1 MKGTTWQGLPKAGN
15 PYPGAFSEGKLPG
28 KAFQELE
35 ILILVH
41 FMKEN
46 YLARPSPYPGA
57 FYEGELPGKA
67 FHGAFYE
74 RELPGKAFQELEIRI
89 LVHFLKE
96 NYLARP
102 SKSWKSLSWCI
113 L

>member
-1 MKGTTWQGLPKAGN
+1 MKENYTWKGLQGAGN
-15 PYPGAFSEGKLPG
+15 PYPGAFYEGELPG
-28 KAFQELE
+28 KAFKELE

-46 YLARPSPYPGA
+46 YLERPSRSWKSLELPGA

-67 FHGAFYE
+67 F
-74 RELPGKAFQELEIRI
+74 KELEILI
-89 LVHFLKE
+89 LVHFMKE
-96 NYLARP
+96 NYLERP
-102 SKSWKSLSWCI
+102 SRSWKSLSWCI

>member
-1 MKGTTWQGLPKAGN
+1 
-15 PYPGAFSEGKLPG
+15 
-28 KAFQELE
+28 
-35 ILILVH
+35 
-41 FMKEN
+41 MKEN

-89 LVHFLKE
+89 LVHFMKE
-96 NYLARP
+96 NYLERP
-102 SKSWKSLSWCI
+102 SKSWKSLSW
-113 L
+113 

>member
-1 MKGTTWQGLPKAGN
+1 MFH
-15 PYPGAFSEGKLPG
+15 GAFYEGELPG

-46 YLARPSPYPGA
+46 C
-57 FYEGELPGKA
+57 
-67 FHGAFYE
+67 
-74 RELPGKAFQELEIRI
+74 
-89 LVHFLKE
+89 
-96 NYLARP
+96 LARP

>member
-1 MKGTTWQGLPKAGN
+1 MKENYLARPSASWK
-15 PYPGAFSEGKLPG
+15 EGKLPG
-28 KAFQELE
+28 ELE

-46 YLARPSPYPGA
+46 YLERPLRAGNPYPGA

-67 FHGAFYE
+67 F
-74 RELPGKAFQELEIRI
+74 QELAIVI
-89 LVHFLKE
+89 LVHFMKE
-96 NYLARP
+96 NYLATP

>member
-1 MKGTTWQGLPKAGN
+1 MKGNYLA
-15 PYPGAFSEGKLPG
+15 AI
-28 KAFQELE
+28 QELE

-46 YLARPSPYPGA
+46 YLAT
-57 FYEGELPGKA
+57 L
-67 FHGAFYE
+67 
-74 RELPGKAFQELEIRI
+74 
-89 LVHFLKE
+89 
-96 NYLARP
+96 

>member
-1 MKGTTWQGLPKAGN
+1 MTTWQGLPRAGN
-15 PYPGAFSEGKLPG
+15 PHPGAFYEGELPG

-41 FMKEN
+41 FM
-46 YLARPSPYPGA
+46 
-57 FYEGELPGKA
+57 
-67 FHGAFYE
+67 
-74 RELPGKAFQELEIRI
+74 I
-89 LVHFLKE
+89 E

-102 SKSWKSLSWCI
+102 SKSWNSLSWCI

>member
-1 MKGTTWQGLPKAGN
+1 MKRTTWQGLPKAGN
-15 PYPGAFSEGKLPG
+15 PYPGAFYEGELPG

-46 YLARPSPYPGA
+46 YLARPSI
-57 FYEGELPGKA
+57 L
-67 FHGAFYE
+67 
-74 RELPGKAFQELEIRI
+74 I
-89 LVHFLKE
+89 LVHFMKE